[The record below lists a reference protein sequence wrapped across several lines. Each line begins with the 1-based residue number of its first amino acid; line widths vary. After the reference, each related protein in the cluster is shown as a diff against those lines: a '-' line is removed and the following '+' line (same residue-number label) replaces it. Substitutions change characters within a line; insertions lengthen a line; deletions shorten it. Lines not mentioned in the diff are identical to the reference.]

1 MPRARATQA
10 SEITLDLG
18 KLNAKQIEF
27 FKAKTK
33 FTCYGG
39 AKGGGKSHAAQRLAI
54 WYCIKYAGIRVLII
68 RAHYPELVQN
78 HIEPI
83 LKIVPPEI
91 TSYNGSTHVLTFN
104 LENNGKTVKSVI
116 VFGHFDS
123 IKAEQEYQGQS
134 YDIIIMD
141 EATQFSERTF
151 RHLAGCLRGNND
163 FPKRFYLTC
172 NPGGIGH
179 QWVKRLFIERKFK
192 VDKDHPEKTEK
203 PEQYSFI
210 FARAEDN
217 TIMLE
222 RNPDYLSD
230 ISMMAN
236 SDAMRYGDW
245 DVISGQYFSNFS
257 EKDNVRKPFRIPPYW
272 KMYRSFDYGL
282 DLFVCLWWA
291 VDEDGRCWCIRSFTG
306 EGLNI
311 PDAVEEVKKHS
322 LKDENI
328 VVTFAPPDM
337 WNRQRETGKTT
348 ADIFNA
354 LDVPIVKADNNRTQG
369 HLIMRTMLD
378 PIPLK
383 DEYVIKMYGGKDVAP
398 KELPQLMFFDVV
410 GDILDDITSIQ
421 ADEKNPND
429 CAKDP
434 HDVTHSVD
442 ACRYFCI
449 NRTLKTEQP
458 QPEVEKNLDPWYDDD
473 DTGLTD
479 YEAYLVGGEITPAY
493 IGVGQ

>member
-1 MPRARATQA
+1 MPRARASNA

-27 FKAKTK
+27 FKATTK

-104 LENNGKTVKSVI
+104 LEQEGKTVKSVI

-192 VDKDHPEKTEK
+192 VDKEHPEKTER

-245 DVISGQYFSNFS
+245 DVISGQYFANF
-257 EKDNVRKPFRIPPYW
+257 NAAIHVRKPFAIPPYW
-272 KMYRSFDYGL
+272 KLYRSFDYGL

-291 VDEDGRCWCIRSFTG
+291 VDEDGRCWCFRSFQG

-311 PDAVEEVKKHS
+311 PSAAEEVKRHS
-322 LKDENI
+322 LNSEDI

-348 ADIFNA
+348 ADIFNS
-354 LDVPIVKADNNRTQG
+354 LEVPIVKADNNRIQG

-383 DEYVIKMYGGKDVAP
+383 DEYVIKQYGGPELAP

-458 QPEVEKNLDPWYDDD
+458 KIEEEKNLDPWYEEDNA
-473 DTGLTD
+473 GLTD
-479 YEAYLVGGEITPAY
+479 YETYLVGGEITPAY
-493 IGVGQ
+493 IGVQ

>member
-1 MPRARATQA
+1 MPRARASGA
-10 SEITLDLG
+10 SELTIDLG
-18 KLNAKQIEF
+18 KLNPKQIEF
-27 FKAKTK
+27 FKATTK

-54 WYCIKYAGIRVLII
+54 WYCVKYPGIRVLIL
-68 RAHYPELVQN
+68 RAHYPELLQN
-78 HIEPI
+78 HIEQI

-104 LENNGKTVKSVI
+104 LEKDGKPVKSSI
-116 VFGHFDS
+116 IFGHFDS
-123 IKAEQEYQGQS
+123 IKAENEYQGQS

-151 RHLAGCLRGNND
+151 RHMAGCLRGDND
-163 FPKRFYLTC
+163 FPKRYYLTC
-172 NPGGIGH
+172 NPGGVGH
-179 QWVKRLFIERKFK
+179 SWVKRLFITRDFK
-192 VDKDHPEKTEK
+192 VDREHPEKTER

-257 EKDNVRKPFRIPPYW
+257 TKKHVRPPFRIPPYW
-272 KMYRSFDYGL
+272 KLYRSFDYGL

-291 VDEDGRCWCIRSFTG
+291 VDEDGRCWCIRSF
-306 EGLNI
+306 EKENLNI
-311 PDAVEEVKKHS
+311 PDAAEAVKRNT
-322 LKDENI
+322 LLDENI
-328 VVTFAPPDM
+328 TITYAPPDM

-348 ADIFNA
+348 ADIFMA
-354 LDVPIVKADNNRTQG
+354 QEVPIVKADNNRVQG

-383 DEYVIKMYGGKDVAP
+383 DEYVIKMYGGPEIAP
-398 KELPQLMFFDVV
+398 KMLPQLMFFDTV
-410 GDILDDITSIQ
+410 GGILEDITEIQ
-421 ADEKNPND
+421 TDEKNPND
-429 CAKDP
+429 CAKEP
-434 HDVTHSVD
+434 HNITHSVD

-458 QPEVEKNLDPWYDDD
+458 VPEKETNPDPWLEDG

-479 YEAYLVGGEITPAY
+479 YETYLVGGEITPQY
-493 IGVGQ
+493 IGVQ